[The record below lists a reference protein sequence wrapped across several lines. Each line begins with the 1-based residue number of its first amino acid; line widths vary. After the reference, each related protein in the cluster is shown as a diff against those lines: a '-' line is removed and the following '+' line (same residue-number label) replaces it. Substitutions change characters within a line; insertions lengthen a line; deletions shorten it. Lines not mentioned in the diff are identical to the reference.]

1 MLREQHDGPAGPSTR
16 IEGRELAI
24 ARSEESLSEA
34 HGPSTRIEGRELA
47 IARPEESRSE
57 AHRSLRE
64 PNSKI
69 GTGKQSKGLK
79 TLNTMGV

>member
-1 MLREQHDGPAGPSTR
+1 MPAQAGVQ
-16 IEGRELAI
+16 GRELAI
-24 ARSEESLSEA
+24 ARPEESLSEA

-69 GTGKQSKGLK
+69 GTGKPSKGLK
-79 TLNTMGV
+79 TVKHNGCLALGANIV